1 MALTKISN
9 DGVKKPID
17 LEDNEKVR
25 LGTGNDLEIYHNGT
39 ENVIDSNAGNLD
51 IVAANNTKAIRVH
64 TDATVDVGFQTDD
77 VKLRLGAGSDFQIYH
92 DGSHSYIND
101 TGTGEL
107 RLASNS
113 GIRVTK
119 GDSETCA
126 FFDPDGASELYYDK
140 SKKLETAS
148 NGINVTGKIDL
159 SGPLYIADN
168 QKVYFG
174 NGPDLEIYHTGT
186 DSFIHDQTAHLI
198 LKTTAANKRTYIQ
211 SDVAVEIT
219 TPAAGET
226 MAKFSKDAAVELY
239 YDNNKKLETTSDG
252 AKITGEVE
260 VTGKVKASNGYGS
273 DGQVL
278 TSKGGSANAEWADA
292 GGGAWELLNSGSD
305 TSAAADAGT
314 IIDGLDST
322 YSAYKVIKIEFYI
335 HFSNNTGY
343 AGFQFKS
350 GNSWNTANTYHSQ
363 CEYGRHSNSSHM
375 VQDTN
380 SNSSI
385 TINED
390 SNDRCENIA
399 GTLSWYRGPNSE
411 DAMLQWDAKGM
422 AYSGANYDFF
432 LFNGAGGNWD
442 ITNNQL
448 QGIQWKNNT
457 GSNVWWKVI
466 GMK

>member
-17 LEDNEKVR
+17 LEDDERVR
-25 LGTGNDLEIYHNGT
+25 FGTGNDLQIYHNGT
-39 ENVIDSNAGNLD
+39 KNVIKTMNGD
-51 IVAANNTKAIRVH
+51 IHLRYSGQDMVVAKPSAAVELYHNNSKKFETFANGVS
-64 TDATVDVGFQTDD
+64 VDGEIHIGSHLIMGDND
-77 VKLRLGAGSDFQIYH
+77 NIKLGAGSDLQIFHTNSDDTNRFYLSGKATTFWTGGSNNHTSIKITDGETPAVELYH
-92 DGSHSYIND
+92 DND
-101 TGTGEL
+101 L
-107 RLASNS
+107 RLQTWYDGVNIYGDEGEDARLHLYADDGDNNADKWRLQSLAASSTFELQNHTS
-113 GIRVTK
+113 G
-119 GDSETCA
+119 SWE
-126 FFDPDGASELYYDK
+126 
-140 SKKLETAS
+140 S
-148 NGINVTGKIDL
+148 NIKAT
-159 SGPLYIADN
+159 
-168 QKVYFG
+168 G
-174 NGPDLEIYHTGT
+174 NG
-186 DSFIHDQTAHLI
+186 
-198 LKTTAANKRTYIQ
+198 N
-211 SDVAVEIT
+211 
-219 TPAAGET
+219 
-226 MAKFSKDAAVELY
+226 VELY
-239 YDNNKKLETTSDG
+239 YDGGTAKFETTSTG

-292 GGGAWELLNSGSD
+292 GGGAWELLNSGSN
-305 TSAAADAGT
+305 TSAPADAGT

-363 CEYGRHSNSSHM
+363 CEYGRHTNSSHM
-375 VQDTN
+375 AQDTN